1 MALRTVDAD
10 AAAMTAAGLSR
21 SHHRANVAL
30 SPPMPRMPMDPLSD
44 VLSLLKPQSYA
55 FRGLDAGG
63 RWAIDFPPGTGIKC
77 YALTAGQ
84 CWLWVDGGDAPVA
97 LAAGDCVLLPRG
109 HAFRFGSDAE
119 APARDALELFPSVGM
134 GDVVT
139 VNGGGGCTGV
149 GGYFDFIGPHADLLL
164 RILPPVI
171 HLRSEADKAALRLSI
186 ERLMQELR
194 DPQPGGALLAEHL
207 AQTLLIQAL
216 RLHIADGSAQGVG
229 WLFALADRRMCV
241 AITAMHAE
249 PGKRWTLDALA
260 SHVGMSRSSFA
271 ARFKATVG
279 EPAMEYLTRWRM
291 LTAADRLTRGDA
303 TVATVAFALG
313 YESES
318 AFSVAFKRVIGCS
331 PGRYGRGSAE
341 QDKVG

>member
-1 MALRTVDAD
+1 
-10 AAAMTAAGLSR
+10 
-21 SHHRANVAL
+21 
-30 SPPMPRMPMDPLSD
+30 MDPLSD

-119 APARDALELFPSVGM
+119 APARDALGLFPSVGM

-171 HLRSEADKAALRLSI
+171 HLRSEPDKAALRLSI

-194 DPQPGGALLAEHL
+194 EPRPGGALLAEHL

-216 RLHIADGSAQGVG
+216 RLHMADGAEQGVG
-229 WLFALADRRMCV
+229 WLFALADRRMCA

-249 PGKRWTLDALA
+249 PGKRWTIEALA
-260 SHVGMSRSSFA
+260 REAGMSRSSFA

-291 LTAADRLTRGDA
+291 LTAADRLARGHLP
-303 TVATVAFALG
+303 VATIAFALG

-331 PGRYGRGSAE
+331 PGRYGRQGGQRPPELRA
-341 QDKVG
+341 VGGMSESR